1 MRNDQ
6 FVRIRV
12 KPLNAIYEVFNMS
25 SRKGMIVLMG
35 SGELTATMVEVH
47 KNMLARFPDS
57 PTAVFLDTP
66 AGFQLNVDEISRKAV
81 EYFRVHVQKQLNV
94 ASYKSSENT
103 SAFEAE
109 TAFHMLRNA
118 DFVLVGPGSPTYA
131 VRQLQ
136 KTPIPEIL
144 VKNIQ
149 SGGCL
154 VAASAAALTMG
165 RFSLPV
171 YEIYK
176 VGQEIHWVDG
186 LDVLTQFGFNLVVV
200 PHWNNAEGGTHDT
213 RFCFMGKPRF
223 QQLETLLPDDATII
237 GIDEHTAC
245 IIDLNAQ
252 EIDIQ
257 GIGSVTIRKKGRE
270 IKFGKGDQIPLEALV
285 KEINQK
291 DWAKDVD
298 AVEQQAGAREDLE
311 SHLLSKVHKI
321 KSSFRNGLSH
331 QDPKETTNALLDLD
345 STIWKAQKNLED
357 EERISEAREILR
369 DSIVLLGAELGISPR
384 HLREYLTPLVEAM
397 LQLRV
402 RFRNEQKWAEAD
414 HIREILQQS
423 NIQVE
428 DTKDGFQWYI
438 IDEDI

>member
-1 MRNDQ
+1 
-6 FVRIRV
+6 
-12 KPLNAIYEVFNMS
+12 MS
-25 SRKGMIVLMG
+25 SIMGMIVLMG

-47 KNMLARFPDS
+47 KQMLARFPDS
-57 PTAVFLDTP
+57 PTAVFLNTP

-118 DFVLVGPGSPTYA
+118 DYVLVGPGSPTYT

-144 VKNIQ
+144 VNNIL

-154 VAASAAALTMG
+154 VAASAAALTLG
-165 RFSLPV
+165 RYTLPV

-176 VGQEIHWVDG
+176 VGQYIHWVDG
-186 LDVLTQFGFNLVVV
+186 FDILSQFGLHLVVV

-213 RFCFMGKPRF
+213 RFCFMGEPRF
-223 QQLETLLPDDATII
+223 RQLEMLLPDDATII

-252 EIDIQ
+252 RIDIQ
-257 GIGSVTIRKKGRE
+257 GIGNVTVRKKGRE
-270 IKFGKGDQIPLEALV
+270 IKFGKKDQIPLEVLV
-285 KEINQK
+285 KEINQR
-291 DWAKDVD
+291 DWTPADVD
-298 AVEQQAGAREDLE
+298 DVEQTGDLKVSKE
-311 SHLLSKVHKI
+311 SLLNKVNVIEASFHK
-321 KSSFRNGLSH
+321 GLANH
-331 QDPKETTNALLDLD
+331 DQKETTNALLELD
-345 STIWKAQKNLED
+345 SAIWKAQKNLED
-357 EERISEAREILR
+357 EENISEAREILR
-369 DSIVLLGAELGISPR
+369 DSIVLSGAELEDSPR
-384 HLREYLTPLVEAM
+384 HIRKYLTPLVESM
-397 LQLRV
+397 LSLRD
-402 RFRNEQKWAEAD
+402 RFRNEQKWSEAD
-414 HIREILQQS
+414 HIRDILQQS

-428 DTKDGFQWYI
+428 DTKDGVRWQI
-438 IDEDI
+438 INKDA

>member
-1 MRNDQ
+1 
-6 FVRIRV
+6 
-12 KPLNAIYEVFNMS
+12 MS

-47 KNMLARFPDS
+47 KKMLTRFSDS

-81 EYFRVHVQKQLNV
+81 EYFRVHVQKQLDV

-144 VKNIQ
+144 VNNIQ

-165 RFSLPV
+165 RFTIPV

-176 VGQEIHWVDG
+176 VGQDIHWIDG
-186 LDVLTQFGFNLVVV
+186 LDILTQFGLNLVVV

-213 RFCFMGKPRF
+213 RFCFMGEPRF
-223 QQLETLLPDDATII
+223 QQLEMLLPDDATII

-252 EIDIQ
+252 RIDIQ
-257 GIGSVTIRKKGRE
+257 GIGNVTIRKKGRE
-270 IKFGKGDQIPLEALV
+270 IKFGKKDQIPLEALV
-285 KEINQK
+285 KEINQR
-291 DWAKDVD
+291 DWAPKDVD
-298 AVEQQAGAREDLE
+298 DVEQAGDLN
-311 SHLLSKVHKI
+311 LSK
-321 KSSFRNGLSH
+321 KSLLNKVNVIETSFRKGLTN
-331 QDPKETTNALLDLD
+331 QDQKETTNALLELD
-345 STIWKAQKNLED
+345 SVIWKAQRDLED
-357 EERISEAREILR
+357 EENISEAREILR
-369 DSIVLLGAELGISPR
+369 DAIVLLGAELGASPR
-384 HLREYLTPLVEAM
+384 HLRGYLTSLVEAM
-397 LQLRV
+397 LKLRA
-402 RFRNEQKWAEAD
+402 RFRNEQKWSEAD
-414 HIREILQQS
+414 HIRDILQQS

-428 DTKDGFQWYI
+428 DTKDGVRWQI
-438 IDEDI
+438 INKDA

>member
-1 MRNDQ
+1 
-6 FVRIRV
+6 
-12 KPLNAIYEVFNMS
+12 MS
-25 SRKGMIVLMG
+25 SVKGRIVLMG

-47 KNMLARFPDS
+47 KKMLARFPDS

-103 SAFEAE
+103 NAFEAE

-144 VKNIQ
+144 VNNIRA
-149 SGGCL
+149 GGCL

-165 RFSLPV
+165 RFTLPV

-176 VGQEIHWVDG
+176 VGQDIHWIDG
-186 LDVLTQFGFNLVVV
+186 LDVLTSFGLNLVVI

-213 RFCFMGKPRF
+213 RFCFMGEPRF
-223 QQLETLLPDDATII
+223 QQLEKLLPDDTMII

-245 IIDLNAQ
+245 IIDFNTQ
-252 EIDIQ
+252 RIDIQ
-257 GIGSVTIRKKGRE
+257 GIGHVTIRKNGNE
-270 IKFGKGDQIPLEALV
+270 IKFGRGDQIPLEILV
-285 KEINQK
+285 KEVSQRNWKPKDLIDVEQAGDMNVSKESFLNKISLIEASFRKGLANHDQK
-291 DWAKDVD
+291 D
-298 AVEQQAGAREDLE
+298 
-311 SHLLSKVHKI
+311 
-321 KSSFRNGLSH
+321 
-331 QDPKETTNALLDLD
+331 TTNAILELD
-345 STIWKAQKNLED
+345 SAIWKAQKDLED

-369 DSIVLLGAELGISPR
+369 DSIVLLGAELGASPR
-384 HLREYLTPLVEAM
+384 QIRKYLSPLVEQM
-397 LQLRV
+397 LQLRS
-402 RFRNEQKWAEAD
+402 RFRNEQKWSEAD
-414 HIREILQQS
+414 RIREVLQQS
-423 NIQVE
+423 NIHVE
-428 DTKDGFQWYI
+428 DTKDGVQWNI
-438 IDEDI
+438 IEKDI

>member
-1 MRNDQ
+1 
-6 FVRIRV
+6 
-12 KPLNAIYEVFNMS
+12 MS

-47 KNMLARFPDS
+47 KNMLARFSDS

-81 EYFRVHVQKQLNV
+81 EYFRVHVQKQLDV

-103 SAFEAE
+103 RAFEAE
-109 TAFHMLRNA
+109 TVFHMLRNA

-165 RFSLPV
+165 CFTLPV

-223 QQLETLLPDDATII
+223 QQLEALLPDDAMII

-252 EIDIQ
+252 RIDIQ
-257 GIGSVTIRKKGRE
+257 GIGNVTIRKKGRE

-285 KEINQK
+285 KEINQR
-291 DWAKDVD
+291 DWAPKDVD
-298 AVEQQAGAREDLE
+298 GVEQASDLN
-311 SHLLSKVHKI
+311 LSK
-321 KSSFRNGLSH
+321 KSLLNKVNVIEASFRNGLANH
-331 QDPKETTNALLDLD
+331 DQKETTNALLELD
-345 STIWKAQKNLED
+345 SAIWKAQKDLED
-357 EERISEAREILR
+357 EDRISQAREILR
-369 DSIVLLGAELGISPR
+369 DSIVLLGAELGASPR
-384 HLREYLTPLVEAM
+384 HLREYLSPLVEQM
-397 LQLRV
+397 LQLRT
-402 RFRNEQKWAEAD
+402 RFRKEQKWSEAD
-414 HIREILQQS
+414 RIRKMLQQS

-428 DTKDGFQWYI
+428 DTKDGVHWQI
-438 IDEDI
+438 IDKEET

>member
-1 MRNDQ
+1 
-6 FVRIRV
+6 
-12 KPLNAIYEVFNMS
+12 MS

-47 KNMLARFPDS
+47 KNMLARFPDP

-144 VKNIQ
+144 VNNIQ

-165 RFSLPV
+165 RFTLPV

-176 VGQEIHWVDG
+176 VGQDIHWVDG

-252 EIDIQ
+252 RIDIQ
-257 GIGSVTIRKKGRE
+257 GIGNVTIRKKGRE
-270 IKFGKGDQIPLEALV
+270 IKFSKKDRIPLEALV
-285 KEINQK
+285 KEINQRDWKPK
-291 DWAKDVD
+291 DLDG
-298 AVEQQAGAREDLE
+298 VEQAGTLEDSE
-311 SHLLSKVHKI
+311 SNLLSKVNEI
-321 KSSFRNGLSH
+321 KASFRNGLSH
-331 QDPKETTNALLDLD
+331 HDPKETTNALLELD
-345 STIWKAQKNLED
+345 STIWKARKDLED
-357 EERISEAREILR
+357 EERISQAREILR
-369 DSIVLLGAELGISPR
+369 DSIVLLGAELGASPR
-384 HLREYLTPLVEAM
+384 HLREYVAPLVEQM
-397 LQLRV
+397 LQLRA
-402 RFRNEQKWAEAD
+402 RFRKEQKWSEAD
-414 HIREILQQS
+414 RIREILQQS

-428 DTKDGFQWYI
+428 DTKDGVRWQI
-438 IDEDI
+438 IDEDT

>member
-1 MRNDQ
+1 
-6 FVRIRV
+6 
-12 KPLNAIYEVFNMS
+12 
-25 SRKGMIVLMG
+25 MIVLMG

-47 KNMLARFPDS
+47 KKMLTRFSDS

-81 EYFRVHVQKQLNV
+81 EYFRVHVQKQLDV

-144 VKNIQ
+144 VNNIQ

-165 RFSLPV
+165 RFTIPV

-176 VGQEIHWVDG
+176 VGQDIHWVDG
-186 LDVLTQFGFNLVVV
+186 LDILTQFGLNLVVV

-213 RFCFMGKPRF
+213 RFCFMGEPRF
-223 QQLETLLPDDATII
+223 QQLEMLLPDDATII

-252 EIDIQ
+252 RIDIQ
-257 GIGSVTIRKKGRE
+257 GIGNVTIRKKGRE
-270 IKFGKGDQIPLEALV
+270 IKFGKKDQIPLEALV
-285 KEINQK
+285 KEINQR
-291 DWAKDVD
+291 DWAPKDVD
-298 AVEQQAGAREDLE
+298 DVEQAGDLNLSKKSLLNKVNVIETSFRKGLANHRSKRDDQCPFGIGQRHLE
-311 SHLLSKVHKI
+311 S
-321 KSSFRNGLSH
+321 
-331 QDPKETTNALLDLD
+331 
-345 STIWKAQKNLED
+345 
-357 EERISEAREILR
+357 
-369 DSIVLLGAELGISPR
+369 AEGSGR
-384 HLREYLTPLVEAM
+384 
-397 LQLRV
+397 
-402 RFRNEQKWAEAD
+402 
-414 HIREILQQS
+414 
-423 NIQVE
+423 
-428 DTKDGFQWYI
+428 
-438 IDEDI
+438 

>member
-1 MRNDQ
+1 
-6 FVRIRV
+6 
-12 KPLNAIYEVFNMS
+12 MS
-25 SRKGMIVLMG
+25 SVKGRIVLMG

-47 KNMLARFPDS
+47 KKMLARFPDS

-103 SAFEAE
+103 NAFEAE

-144 VKNIQ
+144 INNIR

-165 RFSLPV
+165 RFTLPV

-176 VGQEIHWVDG
+176 VGQDIHWIDG
-186 LDVLTQFGFNLVVV
+186 LDVLTSFGLNLVVI

-213 RFCFMGKPRF
+213 RFCFMGEPRF
-223 QQLETLLPDDATII
+223 QQLEKLLPDDTMII

-245 IIDLNAQ
+245 IIDFNTQ
-252 EIDIQ
+252 RIDIQ
-257 GIGSVTIRKKGRE
+257 GIGHVTIRKKGNE
-270 IKFGKGDQIPLEALV
+270 IKFGRGDQIPLEILV
-285 KEINQK
+285 KEVSQRNWKPKDLIDVEQAGDMNVSKESFLNKISLIEASFRKGLANHDQK
-291 DWAKDVD
+291 D
-298 AVEQQAGAREDLE
+298 
-311 SHLLSKVHKI
+311 
-321 KSSFRNGLSH
+321 
-331 QDPKETTNALLDLD
+331 TTNAILELD
-345 STIWKAQKNLED
+345 SAIWKAQKDLED

-369 DSIVLLGAELGISPR
+369 DSIVLLGAELGASPR
-384 HLREYLTPLVEAM
+384 QIRKYLSPLVEQM
-397 LQLRV
+397 LQLRS
-402 RFRNEQKWAEAD
+402 RFRNEQKWSEAD
-414 HIREILQQS
+414 RIREVLQQS
-423 NIQVE
+423 NIHVE
-428 DTKDGFQWYI
+428 DTKDGVQWNI
-438 IDEDI
+438 IEKDI

>member
-1 MRNDQ
+1 MPS
-6 FVRIRV
+6 I
-12 KPLNAIYEVFNMS
+12 MGS
-25 SRKGMIVLMG
+25 IVLMG

-47 KNMLARFPDS
+47 KKMLARFADS

-94 ASYKSSENT
+94 ASYKSSENIN
-103 SAFEAE
+103 AFEAE

-144 VKNIQ
+144 VNNIR

-165 RFSLPV
+165 RLTLPV

-176 VGQEIHWVDG
+176 VGQDIHWVDG
-186 LDVLTQFGFNLVVV
+186 LDILKQFGLNLLIV

-213 RFCFMGKPRF
+213 RFCFMGEQRF
-223 QQLETLLPDDATII
+223 KKLEMLLPDDVTIL

-245 IIDLNAQ
+245 IIDLNARR
-252 EIDIQ
+252 IDIQ
-257 GIGSVTIRKKGRE
+257 GIGNVTLRKNGHE
-270 IKFGKGDQIPLEALV
+270 IKFGKKDQIPFEMLV
-285 KEINQK
+285 KGISQR
-291 DWAKDVD
+291 DWKP
-298 AVEQQAGAREDLE
+298 EDLDIIEQTGDLNVSKE
-311 SHLLSKVHKI
+311 SFPYKI
-321 KSSFRNGLSH
+321 NVIETSFRDGLANH
-331 QDPKETTNALLDLD
+331 DQKETTNALLELD
-345 STIWKAQKNLED
+345 SAIWKAQKDLED

-369 DSIVLLGAELGISPR
+369 DSLVLLGAELGASPR
-384 HLREYLTPLVEAM
+384 QIRKYLSPLVEQM
-397 LQLRV
+397 LQLRS
-402 RFRNEQKWAEAD
+402 RFRNEQKWSEAD
-414 HIREILQQS
+414 RIREVLQQS
-423 NIQVE
+423 NIHVE
-428 DTKDGFQWYI
+428 DTKDGVQWHI
-438 IDEDI
+438 IEKDN